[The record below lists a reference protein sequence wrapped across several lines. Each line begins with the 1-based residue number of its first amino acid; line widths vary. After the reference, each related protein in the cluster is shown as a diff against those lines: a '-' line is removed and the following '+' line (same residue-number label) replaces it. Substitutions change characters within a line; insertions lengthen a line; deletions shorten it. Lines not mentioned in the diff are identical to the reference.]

1 MERPSPLFVV
11 GTGRCGSTML
21 SDFLREHDRVLSLS
35 EFFCLTTDFGGRI
48 AQAFTPESVDA
59 AQLWRHLAGAH
70 PKQSTMVRH
79 GVGIPEMLYQPG
91 PSTRFSSET
100 GVPALMQTTLPH
112 LSPDAEALFSD
123 VEAFVAG
130 LPPAPMADHYARLFA
145 WLTERFGKRIWV
157 ERSGGSLRIVRRLVQ
172 AFPGARFV
180 HIVRDGRACA
190 RSMSRHYGFRMA
202 LIAMQLTEILGVDPY
217 ESSDRTYIGDVPD
230 DLVPFLPEA
239 FDGEAFR
246 RWETP
251 LPLCGHY
258 WSGEIRAGVRELAS
272 LPEDRVLTM
281 RYEDFLADPERSL
294 SRLASFLGPEYVDDR
309 WVRAAASKIR
319 PSATKAESV
328 DAAELRALDD
338 ACRPGFAA
346 LAELYPEQA
355 A

>member
-1 MERPSPLFVV
+1 
-11 GTGRCGSTML
+11 ML
-21 SDFLREHDRVLSLS
+21 SDLLRQHDRVLSLS
-35 EFFCLTTDFGGRI
+35 EFFCFTTDFGGRI
-48 AQAFTPESVDA
+48 AQAFAPELVDA

-79 GVGIPEMLYQPG
+79 GVGIPEMLYRPG
-91 PSTRFSSET
+91 PSTRFSAET

-112 LSPDAEALFSD
+112 LTPDAPDAEALFSE
-123 VEAFVAG
+123 VEHFVAG

-145 WLTERFGKRIWV
+145 WLTARFGKRIWV
-157 ERSGGSLRIVRRLVQ
+157 ERSGGSLRVVRRLVQ

-202 LIAMQLTEILGVDPY
+202 LTAMQLTEILGVDPF
-217 ESSDRTYIGDVPD
+217 ESTDRTFIGDVPD

-239 FDGEAFR
+239 FDAEAFR

-258 WSGEIRAGVRELAS
+258 WSGEITAGVRELAS
-272 LPEDRVLTM
+272 LPSDRVLTM
-281 RYEDFLADPERSL
+281 RYEDFIADPERSL
-294 SRLASFLGPEYVDDR
+294 SRLAAFLGPEYVDDA
-309 WVRAAASKIR
+309 WARAAAPKIR
-319 PSATKAESV
+319 PSATKPESLG
-328 DAAELRALDD
+328 APEQRAVDD

-346 LAELYPEQA
+346 LADHYPEHA
-355 A
+355 G